1 LYRTSLQA
9 TDEHFERSRVHHI
22 FFQLLHPFRTQRRKC
37 QALSALCLALFA
49 GFGAPGFAQLQ
60 SSQVSKASQTEKNVW
75 TPPRTPDGHPDLQ
88 GVWDSASL
96 TPLQRPAELG
106 AKEFYTEQEAAAYEK
121 KRVQDLDRDRRDGSQ
136 EADLARSYN
145 ELFYDRGTKL
155 ARTRRTSMVID
166 PPDGRI
172 PAMTPDARAK
182 FQAAQ
187 TRFAEHPADS
197 VKDRPLADRCLMFS
211 QSGPPMIP
219 GNYNNLY
226 QIVQT
231 PRDLTILAEMGN
243 QLRVIPLDARPP
255 LPEAVRQWM
264 GVSRGRWDGDT
275 LVIETANFRFNERSR
290 FGVQYDSGMSDQNLR
305 TVERF
310 TRTGPD
316 SMIYRATID
325 DPTVYTRPWTFE
337 ASLEKAQGPVF
348 EYACHE
354 GNYAM
359 IGVLA
364 GARAQEKDAVKQKGA
379 IR

>member
-1 LYRTSLQA
+1 M
-9 TDEHFERSRVHHI
+9 HHR
-22 FFQLLHPFRTQRRKC
+22 FFRPLHPVRIGRGKF
-37 QALSALCLALFA
+37 LALFA
-49 GFGAPGFAQLQ
+49 LGFAGFAVPVFAQSQ
-60 SSQVSKASQTEKNVW
+60 SSPPSQASRKNVW

-121 KRVQDLDRDRRDGSQ
+121 KRVQDLNRDRRDGSA
-136 EADLARSYN
+136 EADLGRSYN

-172 PAMTPDARAK
+172 PPMTPEARAK

-187 TRFAEHPADS
+187 ARFAEHPADS
-197 VKDRPLADRCLMFS
+197 AKDRPLADRCLMFS

-231 PRDLTILAEMGN
+231 PGDLTILAEMGN
-243 QLRVIPLDARPP
+243 QVRAIPLDTRPP
-255 LPEAVRQWM
+255 LPETVRQWM

-275 LVIETANFRFNERSR
+275 LVVETANFRFNERSR
-290 FGVQYDSGMSDQNLR
+290 FGVQYDGGMSDQNLR
-305 TVERF
+305 IIERF

-316 SMIYRATID
+316 SIIYRATID

-359 IGVLA
+359 AGVLA
-364 GARAQEKDAVKQKGA
+364 GARAQEKDAAKPKGA
-379 IR
+379 NR

>member
-1 LYRTSLQA
+1 MYYRLGKA
-9 TDEHFERSRVHHI
+9 VF
-22 FFQLLHPFRTQRRKC
+22 
-37 QALSALCLALFA
+37 ALGVACFSNFA
-49 GFGAPGFAQLQ
+49 VPGFAQ
-60 SSQVSKASQTEKNVW
+60 SKSPHPSRRSVW

-96 TPLQRPAELG
+96 TPFERPAERG

-172 PAMTPDARAK
+172 PPMTPEARAK
-182 FQAAQ
+182 LQAAQ
-187 TRFAEHPADS
+187 ARFAEHPADS
-197 VKDRPLADRCLMFS
+197 AKARPLADRCLMFS

-231 PRDLTILAEMGN
+231 PGDLTILAEMGD
-243 QLRVIPLDARPP
+243 QLRVIPLDGRPP
-255 LPEAVRQWM
+255 LPATVRQWM
-264 GVSRGRWDGDT
+264 GVSRGHWERDT
-275 LVIETANFRFNERSR
+275 LVIETNNFRFNERSR
-290 FGVQYDSGMSDQNLR
+290 FGVQYDGGMSDQNLR
-305 TVERF
+305 IVERF

-337 ASLEKAQGPVF
+337 ASLERAQGPVF

-359 IGVLA
+359 VGVLE
-364 GARAQEKDAVKQKGA
+364 GARAEEKNTAKQK
-379 IR
+379 RSDR